1 MKVDRILTWFLKFF
15 VGHRLLWTS
24 LCLLNALW
32 RIRHIEYFSLR
43 RPDLARL
50 WLAICW
56 RSFFEIVSSEQKSEK
71 YKLFQDLRIC
81 KCIENHDCESKRF
94 FRKHCGQHPVIL
106 LDFAQL
112 SVQSYSE
119 FLMSLRRMIGQEFKK
134 FKIYLIRKDGETYSW
149 LSNNMEELD
158 HTDFL
163 DYLKPADKDDRWI
176 KAKDRNEAENYIMV
190 AFQYLIEVLSVHY
203 QTKQTHKKIIIII
216 DEFDAP
222 FMNMLFS
229 ENSDQQIIGLIQQL
243 MRLLCKSRM
252 SAQFVQRVIIFSVT
266 ALGGMISLV
275 QANNV
280 KRRTFLDN
288 DYGYY
293 KYFGFTR
300 KEVNALVNSC
310 VPESQRQKA
319 LDEIAMWYNNYIVVG
334 DKDTTISNP
343 VSIASYL
350 PHLVR
355 KNYWIESVGTK
366 YICQLFKFEQMREKV
381 FPALRDNEKISIKTK
396 TIELNDIHNLKSLC
410 ESILNCI
417 KPEQV
422 DLAFQF
428 LTECGYFNVID
439 KNDGNWT
446 LQIPNLE
453 LKQVFTDKLQEALIK
468 FETNLFTV
476 EQQESFVNALKS
488 LGNGEKHEPM
498 EYVAFKKSVENL
510 YTDREL
516 PKAHFHFHCDLWM
529 LISSCGKLDCFS
541 EFAIKKGWS
550 PKLDLIIISKCAV
563 IIIELKRHEQ
573 DSAKKA
579 LERCLRKK
587 YYEAFELVGNERK
600 GLRKILIGLHLSD
613 DRKVSMRYLENFEKK
628 TLQDGPNRKTIVE
641 DSYEC

>member
-1 MKVDRILTWFLKFF
+1 
-15 VGHRLLWTS
+15 
-24 LCLLNALW
+24 
-32 RIRHIEYFSLR
+32 
-43 RPDLARL
+43 
-50 WLAICW
+50 
-56 RSFFEIVSSEQKSEK
+56 
-71 YKLFQDLRIC
+71 
-81 KCIENHDCESKRF
+81 
-94 FRKHCGQHPVIL
+94 
-106 LDFAQL
+106 
-112 SVQSYSE
+112 
-119 FLMSLRRMIGQEFKK
+119 
-134 FKIYLIRKDGETYSW
+134 
-149 LSNNMEELD
+149 MEELD

-203 QTKQTHKKIIIII
+203 QTKQTHKRIIIII

-243 MRLLCKSRM
+243 MRLLCKM
-252 SAQFVQRVIIFSVT
+252 
-266 ALGGMISLV
+266 
-275 QANNV
+275 
-280 KRRTFLDN
+280 
-288 DYGYY
+288 
-293 KYFGFTR
+293 
-300 KEVNALVNSC
+300 
-310 VPESQRQKA
+310 
-319 LDEIAMWYNNYIVVG
+319 G

-563 IIIELKRHEQ
+563 IIIELKRHER
-573 DSAKKA
+573 DSARKA
-579 LERCLRKK
+579 LEQCLRKK
-587 YYEAFELVGNERK
+587 YYEAIELVGNERK
-600 GLRKILIGLHLSD
+600 GLKKILIGLHLSD
-613 DRKVSMRYLENFEKK
+613 DRKVSMRNSGPAHVKSYHLSRAERSETSYVLLVAF
-628 TLQDGPNRKTIVE
+628 LQARFTVHEEAKERRNVAYHGSQNSTVTIINMSISHSRNQVNA
-641 DSYEC
+641 